1 MGTARGRRPA
11 RMSPRIDVMHDN
23 SFRDLVPAVIEAAA
37 AAGRC
42 IEGVRAEGLGV
53 ATKSDLS
60 PVTRADHEADAL
72 LRERLLALVPAGW
85 LSEETAD
92 APERLAQQLLW
103 VVDPLDGTKEFIGGI
118 PEYAVAIALVEEAQ
132 PVLSL
137 VHNPARGDTYWAV
150 RDHGA
155 FLTQVHTADASQDH
169 QRIRA
174 AEGRNLLAS
183 RSECRSGEFA
193 PFEAAWQITS
203 MGSIAYKLAQV
214 ACGSAAVTFSR
225 GPKHE
230 WDVCAGALLVSE
242 AGGRVSDVF
251 GAPLQFNQ
259 PFPKVKGI
267 LAGAPHAYANALQE
281 LAQIGASAR
290 MNELTDP
297 PASLQRS

>member
-1 MGTARGRRPA
+1 MQN
-11 RMSPRIDVMHDN
+11 N
-23 SFRDLVPAVIEAAA
+23 SIRDLVPAVIDAAA

-42 IEGVRAEGLGV
+42 IERVRAEGLGV

-72 LRERLLALVPAGW
+72 LHERLLSLVPAGW

-92 APERLAQQLLW
+92 NPERLTQQLLW
-103 VVDPLDGTKEFIGGI
+103 VVDPLDGTKEFIGGV
-118 PEYAVAIALVEEAQ
+118 PEYAVAIALVEEAR

-137 VHNPARGDTYWAV
+137 VHNPARGNTYWAV
-150 RDHGA
+150 RDQGA
-155 FLTQVHTADASQDH
+155 FLTEAHETGRRQADAR
-169 QRIRA
+169 RIRA

-183 RSECRSGEFA
+183 RSECRSGEFE
-193 PFEAAWQITS
+193 PFQAAWDITS

-214 ACGSAAVTFSR
+214 ASGSAAVTFSR

-251 GAPLQFNQ
+251 GEPLRFNQ
-259 PFPKVKGI
+259 PFPKVRGI
-267 LAGAPHAYANALQE
+267 LAGAPHAYDNALQE
-281 LAQIGASAR
+281 LARIGVSAR

-297 PASLQRS
+297 PASLSPS

>member
-1 MGTARGRRPA
+1 
-11 RMSPRIDVMHDN
+11 MHNN
-23 SFRDLVPAVIEAAA
+23 SLRDLVPAVIDAAE

-42 IEGVRAEGLGV
+42 IERARAEGLGV

-72 LRERLLALVPAGW
+72 LRERLLTLVPAGW

-92 APERLAQQLLW
+92 NPERLTQPLLW

-118 PEYAVAIALVEEAQ
+118 PEYAVAIALVEDAQ

-150 RDHGA
+150 RDQGA
-155 FLTQVHTADASQDH
+155 FLTPAHTAGGNGQADP

-183 RSECRSGEFA
+183 RSECRSGEFE
-193 PFEAAWQITS
+193 PFQAAWQITS

-214 ACGSAAVTFSR
+214 ASGSAAVTFSR

-230 WDVCAGALLVSE
+230 WDVCAGALLVAE
-242 AGGRVSDVF
+242 AGGRVTDVF
-251 GAPLQFNQ
+251 GEPLRFNQ

-267 LAGAPHAYANALQE
+267 LAGAPDAYADALQE
-281 LAQIGASAR
+281 LARIGASAR

-297 PASLQRS
+297 PAPLHRS